1 VILCG
6 IAWSSPMRPKPQDPA
21 ATDDLFRHR
30 LSNMLDQRHELRQH
44 PVKTA
49 WMATPPV

>member
-30 LSNMLDQRHELRQH
+30 LSNMRQH